1 MREEFILFKSTGE
14 IVLEAVQLKNNILG
28 AHTHTQSAEKAE
40 MHSCARCSTRINPE
54 KGLIATYW

>member
-1 MREEFILFKSTGE
+1 MQEEFILFKSTGE
-14 IVLEAVQLKNNILG
+14 IVLEAVQLKNEILG
-28 AHTHTQSAEKAE
+28 AHTQSSEKAE